1 MVESCLILILLET
14 HLTGFGCGYKNAEH
28 SWTVYSK
35 ADTKNGGWHSLL
47 K

>member
-28 SWTVYSK
+28 S
-35 ADTKNGGWHSLL
+35 DTKNGGWHSLL